1 MGSLDHPVA
10 QNELQLLEKQY
21 SLPLEGRWTET
32 REAAADGHPLDAARG
47 IVLAAGLGG
56 LFWAAILWAVL

>member
-10 QNELQLLEKQY
+10 QDALQLLEKQY

-32 REAAADGHPLDAARG
+32 HEAAAGDHPSDAARG

-56 LFWAAILWAVL
+56 LFWAAILWLVL